1 MQDEEDFSL
10 IEVYAQQPTK
20 ILKILRTPSME
31 IKDKLPD
38 KSIDEIIDKMKKAI
52 YTHPVVKQTNKIS
65 GLAASQI
72 GVLKKIVILSKNF
85 EAESLR
91 PLINPHYEC
100 IGEEEKVADW
110 EMSLSLPLE
119 TTKVWRYPSVKVRY
133 SDREGHFQKEL
144 LTGLNARIAQHYI
157 DTLQGIHYSDL
168 ALCDED
174 KITFKT
180 KEEADEF
187 RSNLRKKQ
195 VESKSST

>member
-1 MQDEEDFSL
+1 MQDKDDFSL

-31 IKDKLPD
+31 IKEKLPD
-38 KSIDEIIDKMKKAI
+38 ESVDEIIDKMKKAI
-52 YTHPVVKQTNKIS
+52 YTHPVVKKTNKIS

-72 GVLKKIVILSKNF
+72 GILKKIVILSKNF
-85 EAESLR
+85 EAASLR
-91 PLINPHYEC
+91 LLINPRYEP

-119 TTKVWRYPSVKVRY
+119 TAKIWRYPSVKVHS
-133 SDREGHFQKEL
+133 SDREGHSQEEL